1 MSSIARLEAN
11 LETIREA
18 RKTPRER
25 CLEKMSDAIAFWDDG
40 VSYDGSRNAA
50 VKALDA
56 AIASGYV
63 VVKEEK

>member
-1 MSSIARLEAN
+1 MSMIARIEAN
-11 LETIREA
+11 VEAVREA

-25 CLEKMSDAIAFWDDG
+25 CLEKMADAIAFWDDG
-40 VSYDGSRNAA
+40 ISESGSHNAA
-50 VKALDA
+50 RHALDA